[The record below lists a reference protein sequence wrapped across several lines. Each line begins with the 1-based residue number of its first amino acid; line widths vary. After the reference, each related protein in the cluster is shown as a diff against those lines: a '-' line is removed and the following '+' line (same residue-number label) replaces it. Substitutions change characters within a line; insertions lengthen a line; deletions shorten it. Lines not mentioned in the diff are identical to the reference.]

1 MAGSILFFILSQLI
15 SGTFYAITQKVM
27 LQIKSVGYDDVTHYF
42 DKPFTQAL
50 LMSFSMIFS
59 LIVRCFWDSNG
70 KPPHPPTAFKTRLIL
85 AIPATCDLI
94 TTTLNVFGLIYI
106 NVSIFQM
113 LRGAQIIFTSI
124 LSVIILKKRLK
135 GYEIFGIFIVIVA
148 LTLVGFAG
156 MYIPSSDSSDDSN
169 GRTIKEKILG
179 SFLVI
184 GAQISYSIQII
195 IEEYFLHVK
204 FKDNLGA
211 LEVIG
216 NEGMMGFLIIIFIFL
231 PFAYLCPGNDP
242 STMAGGSLENTWDT
256 ILMVYHKP
264 IILVVFLLF
273 IIFSGSYNI
282 FCMCVIAFSSSLNE
296 AIVDAARTLLI
307 WVCMLISYKIGLP
320 FGEQWN
326 SYSLI
331 ELSGF
336 FLLVTGSF
344 IFDGN
349 LKLPGCN
356 YTITAEEQTLLDN
369 NSKIYQ
375 TC

>member
-124 LSVIILKKRLK
+124 LSIIVLKKRLE
-135 GYEIFGIFIVIVA
+135 GYEIMGICIVIVS
-148 LTLVGFAG
+148 LTLVGWAG
-156 MYIPSSDSSDDSN
+156 MYIPSSDVDENKTDRSIN
-169 GRTIKEKILG
+169 EKIFG

-184 GAQISYSIQII
+184 GA
-195 IEEYFLHVK
+195 
-204 FKDNLGA
+204 
-211 LEVIG
+211 
-216 NEGMMGFLIIIFIFL
+216 
-231 PFAYLCPGNDP
+231 
-242 STMAGGSLENTWDT
+242 
-256 ILMVYHKP
+256 
-264 IILVVFLLF
+264 
-273 IIFSGSYNI
+273 
-282 FCMCVIAFSSSLNE
+282 
-296 AIVDAARTLLI
+296 
-307 WVCMLISYKIGLP
+307 
-320 FGEQWN
+320 
-326 SYSLI
+326 
-331 ELSGF
+331 
-336 FLLVTGSF
+336 
-344 IFDGN
+344 
-349 LKLPGCN
+349 
-356 YTITAEEQTLLDN
+356 
-369 NSKIYQ
+369 
-375 TC
+375 